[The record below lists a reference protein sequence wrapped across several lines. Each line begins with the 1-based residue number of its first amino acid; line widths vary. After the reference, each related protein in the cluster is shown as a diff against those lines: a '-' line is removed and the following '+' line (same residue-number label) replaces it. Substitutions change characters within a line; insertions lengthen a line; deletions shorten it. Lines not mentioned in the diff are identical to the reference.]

1 MKKQRVYEITNV
13 EEFAESIR
21 LIILE
26 NFYDNDKKLTKEIS
40 KFDELMKTKREK
52 IQEKLTLQESKNII
66 KPILKTV
73 INSVGEKE
81 YTVSHKNFKKI
92 LEELNRRII
101 SNILMELVSEG
112 LVETGFDEEKNDFI
126 FWVAGEEK

>member
-1 MKKQRVYEITNV
+1 MKKQRVYEITNID
-13 EEFAESIR
+13 EFAESIR
-21 LIILE
+21 SIILE
-26 NFYDNDKKLTKEIS
+26 NFYSSDTKLTKEIS

-52 IQEKLTLQESKNII
+52 IEEKLTLQEAKNII

-92 LEELNRRII
+92 LEELNRRVI
-101 SNILMELVSEG
+101 SNILMELVSDG

-126 FWVAGEEK
+126 FWVADSD